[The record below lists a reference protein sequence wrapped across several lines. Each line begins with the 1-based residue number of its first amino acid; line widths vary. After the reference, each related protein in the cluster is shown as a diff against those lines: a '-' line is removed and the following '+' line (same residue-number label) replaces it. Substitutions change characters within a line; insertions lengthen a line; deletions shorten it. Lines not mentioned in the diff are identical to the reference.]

1 MSLDPTLL
9 LKLLLKLLLG
19 CSVLRRATTFLVVA
33 GEWVT
38 FGKTPS
44 MGGLVSVPGAL
55 CQSCL
60 GQLKDEIGGC
70 QSQCGQMN
78 SGKRDSRQGAWAG

>member
-1 MSLDPTLL
+1 MLPYASCSRHPDAARAETAVNAQSRALAVVPDPE
-9 LKLLLKLLLG
+9 LLLKLLLG

-44 MGGLVSVPGAL
+44 MGGLVRAL
-55 CQSCL
+55 
-60 GQLKDEIGGC
+60 
-70 QSQCGQMN
+70 
-78 SGKRDSRQGAWAG
+78 